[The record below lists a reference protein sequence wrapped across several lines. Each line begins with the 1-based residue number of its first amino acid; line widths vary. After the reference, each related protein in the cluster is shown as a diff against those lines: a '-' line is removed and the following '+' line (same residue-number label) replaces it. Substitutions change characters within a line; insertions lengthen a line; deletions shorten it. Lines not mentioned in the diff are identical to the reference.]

1 MKRWTL
7 AVSVLALLVAM
18 GAGALTGGVLYMDRP
33 AAVAAVPVA
42 QPLVNSSQLCL
53 GYRSQVLT
61 MRLRGVYAKQMIDIF
76 NLEMVTMNSKGQL
89 LANRSPASP
98 GTPTGDRRDEDRPR
112 ADTRASSGGHT

>member
-33 AAVAAVPVA
+33 AAVAALPVA
-42 QPLVNSSQLCL
+42 HPLVNSSQLCL

-89 LANRSPASP
+89 LANRSPAYDYFYKGAC
-98 GTPTGDRRDEDRPR
+98 GTVKQIVTRLPR
-112 ADTRASSGGHT
+112 YAHHQ